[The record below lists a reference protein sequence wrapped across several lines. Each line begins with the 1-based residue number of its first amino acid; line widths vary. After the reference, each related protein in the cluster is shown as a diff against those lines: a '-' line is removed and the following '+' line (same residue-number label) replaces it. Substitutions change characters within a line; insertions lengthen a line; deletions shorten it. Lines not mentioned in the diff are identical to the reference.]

1 MKKSVQTLAI
11 ELIAHYGIQLVR
23 HIRILRLLERFTNVE
38 KFSFEDSDLN
48 CGSK

>member
-1 MKKSVQTLAI
+1 MEFSWFGTS
-11 ELIAHYGIQLVR
+11 EF
-23 HIRILRLLERFTNVE
+23 RLLERFTNVE